1 MITLKDIAKELDISI
16 STVSKALNNSYEI
29 SQATIN
35 KVQKL
40 AKEYNYKPNKAALSL
55 KKSKTKTIG
64 VIIPDILNHFFAK
77 SLHGIE
83 KEASKLGYS
92 IITCISNELYQ
103 SEKKNI
109 ELLANGSV
117 DGYIISVAAET
128 QKKHEVEHFKSVLR
142 QQLPIV
148 MFDRMIEDVNCDK
161 VIIDDF
167 GAAYEATNQ
176 LLKEGRKKIV
186 LLSTLKGLNVGKLR
200 TDGYLKAIE
209 ENKVYKENPIVINI
223 NTSIDLEEQVDKL
236 FKEYK
241 DLDSILAIDNT
252 LGVIAINK
260 AKHFGYKL
268 PRDISIIGFS
278 DYNVLPF
285 CNPKLSTV
293 TQHSEEI
300 GKNAVRMIIDRIEKK
315 APVQKITK
323 VIKTSI
329 ELRETTKN
337 I

>member
-1 MITLKDIAKELDISI
+1 MITLKDIAKELNISI

-29 SQATIN
+29 SQATID

-117 DGYIISVAAET
+117 DGYIISVSEET
-128 QKKHEVEHFKSVLR
+128 QRKNEVAHFKAILR

-148 MFDRMIEDVNCDK
+148 MFDRTIEGVNCDK

-167 GAAYEATNQ
+167 GAAYKATNQ

-186 LLSTLKGLNVGKLR
+186 LLSTLEGLNVGNLR
-200 TDGYLKAIE
+200 TEGYLKAIVD
-209 ENKVYKENPIVINI
+209 NKEYNEKPIVINI
-223 NTSIDLEEQVDKL
+223 DGNVDLETQVEKV

-241 DLDSILAIDNT
+241 KIDGILAIDNT

-260 AKHFGYKL
+260 AKSFGCKF
-268 PRDISIIGFS
+268 PNDISIIGFS

-300 GKNAVRMIIDRIEKK
+300 GKNAVRMIIERIEGKTS
-315 APVQKITK
+315 VQRTTK
-323 VIKTSI
+323 VIETSI
-329 ELRETTKN
+329 ELRETTKK
-337 I
+337 

>member
-1 MITLKDIAKELDISI
+1 MITLKDIAKELNISV

-29 SQATIN
+29 SQATIE

-83 KEASKLGYS
+83 KEASILGYS
-92 IITCISNELYQ
+92 IITCISNELYKN
-103 SEKKNI
+103 EKKNI

-117 DGYIISVAAET
+117 DGYIISVAEET
-128 QKKHEVEHFKSVLR
+128 QRKDEVEHFKAILR

-148 MFDRMIEDVNCDK
+148 MFDRMIENVNCDK

-167 GAAYEATNQ
+167 GAAYKATNQ
-176 LLKEGRKKIV
+176 FLKEGRRKV
-186 LLSTLKGLNVGKLR
+186 ALLSTLEGLNVGKLR
-200 TDGYLKAIE
+200 TDGYLKAITE
-209 ENKVYKENPIVINI
+209 SKTYKEKPIIVNI
-223 NTSIDLEEQVDKL
+223 DTTVDLEEQVSKV
-236 FKEYK
+236 FEEY
-241 DLDSILAIDNT
+241 DGVDGILAIDNT

-260 AKHFGYKL
+260 AKDFGCKF
-268 PRDISIIGFS
+268 PDDISIIGFS
-278 DYNVLPF
+278 DKNVLPF

-300 GKNAVRMIIDRIEKK
+300 GKNAVRMIIERIEGK
-315 APVQKITK
+315 APVERITK
-323 VIKTSI
+323 VINTSI

-337 I
+337 R